1 MAHVPGMVAALGTDM
16 AKVEG
21 RRDRQMIHGAEK
33 AESRSRS
40 LYTLSS
46 IVSMKE
52 EIL

>member
-1 MAHVPGMVAALGTDM
+1 MAHVPGMVATLGTDM
-16 AKVEG
+16 GKVEG
-21 RRDRQMIHGAEK
+21 KRDRQMIHGAEK
-33 AESRSRS
+33 AESRS

>member
-1 MAHVPGMVAALGTDM
+1 MAHVPGMVATLGTDM
-16 AKVEG
+16 GKVEG
-21 RRDRQMIHGAEK
+21 KRDRQMIHGAEK
-33 AESRSRS
+33 AESSHL